1 MAYTKESYK
10 KRKKLK
16 EVLRHLFIIGPI
28 YEFLRMFFSS
38 LLFFF
43 ILNFYFI
50 PEMFLSLQKKL
61 RVPNKLIKMQE
72 HSYLKTCR
80 RIVNSFNTN
89 SGSISR
95 WQLIHFAFK
104 NMGSKKTRTLVTV
117 GGMAIGI
124 GATVLL
130 LSLGYGVEELVKS
143 RVASLNEVKQAN
155 VFTADQIQKPLD
167 DTAIK
172 TLSSIDQVELV
183 VPLVSV
189 VGRVDYQGS
198 AVDVVV
204 YASPEDYLKNS
215 DITLSYGSFY
225 KSDDS
230 WKAVYTNPDIA
241 NFLKKEANS
250 KENKSIL
257 IQSGEVQNPK
267 EGTDETSILLP
278 DQNPQEGTND
288 IAYVNNPAVLGT
300 SDSQN
305 SQQEGSTSTK
315 KETTSALN
323 AVSGQAKELITDL
336 QNKGFDDEA
345 LKDLL
350 PAISG
355 PQKVTS
361 LEINVLDSVAIKQA
375 VVTESFLNTIGF
387 NSDNL
392 KDALGTEFSL
402 QMTLIGDLIPSLS
415 DKKIQSKK
423 TTYSIVGIIPGNSP
437 FIYVPLADIKSLG
450 VTNYTQAK
458 VVAESDTAVPYIR
471 QRIEGLGFQTQSVQD
486 TLSRIESLFNGL
498 RIALLFLGILA
509 LSVASLGMFNTLTVS
524 LLERT
529 HEVGLLKAMGMKSG
543 EVKELFLAES
553 LILGFFGGV
562 AGLLFGFLVGKLIDL
577 SLSAFSISAG
587 IGYLSV
593 TYIPLALVGFV
604 LVLSFLI
611 GVLTGLYPS
620 KRATRISALD
630 ALRYE

>member
-267 EGTDETSILLP
+267 EG
-278 DQNPQEGTND
+278 
-288 IAYVNNPAVLGT
+288 
-300 SDSQN
+300 
-305 SQQEGSTSTK
+305 
-315 KETTSALN
+315 
-323 AVSGQAKELITDL
+323 
-336 QNKGFDDEA
+336 
-345 LKDLL
+345 
-350 PAISG
+350 
-355 PQKVTS
+355 
-361 LEINVLDSVAIKQA
+361 
-375 VVTESFLNTIGF
+375 
-387 NSDNL
+387 
-392 KDALGTEFSL
+392 
-402 QMTLIGDLIPSLS
+402 
-415 DKKIQSKK
+415 
-423 TTYSIVGIIPGNSP
+423 
-437 FIYVPLADIKSLG
+437 
-450 VTNYTQAK
+450 
-458 VVAESDTAVPYIR
+458 
-471 QRIEGLGFQTQSVQD
+471 
-486 TLSRIESLFNGL
+486 
-498 RIALLFLGILA
+498 
-509 LSVASLGMFNTLTVS
+509 
-524 LLERT
+524 
-529 HEVGLLKAMGMKSG
+529 
-543 EVKELFLAES
+543 
-553 LILGFFGGV
+553 
-562 AGLLFGFLVGKLIDL
+562 
-577 SLSAFSISAG
+577 
-587 IGYLSV
+587 
-593 TYIPLALVGFV
+593 
-604 LVLSFLI
+604 
-611 GVLTGLYPS
+611 
-620 KRATRISALD
+620 
-630 ALRYE
+630 